1 MIATKSLMIVFLL
14 GVLFGSKKCN
24 TSKND
29 FIIWTNSRK
38 LIQEDFEGP
47 KPDSSNASAGA
58 AIRLRLNYVIK
69 GMSTSF
75 DVRCLLVKKESW
87 FVYSD
92 TRSLIV
98 SLILSHEQGH
108 FDIGEIFARK
118 LRKDLSE
125 AVKKTPVISPR
136 RIDSIY
142 HIHAKALDDM
152 QRLYD
157 AETDHSLIIDEQER
171 WNLQIRQMLDNL
183 DAYSAK

>member
-1 MIATKSLMIVFLL
+1 MIETKSLIIVFLL
-14 GVLFGSKKCN
+14 GVLFDSKKCN

-38 LIQEDFEGP
+38 LKREDFEGT

-75 DVRCLLVKKESW
+75 DVRCLFFKKESW
-87 FVYSD
+87 YVYSD
-92 TRSLIV
+92 TRR
-98 SLILSHEQGH
+98 LILLHEQGH
-108 FDIGEIFARK
+108 FDIGEIVARN

-136 RIDSIY
+136 RIDSISRV
-142 HIHAKALDDM
+142 HTKALVDM
-152 QRLYD
+152 QDLYD
-157 AETDHSLIIDEQER
+157 NETNHSLIIDEQER
-171 WNLQIRQMLDNL
+171 WNQQIRKMLDSL
-183 DAYSAK
+183 DTYSANKFR